1 MVVKPFSKIMNPE
14 EIFDIQN
21 RQYSE
26 RILLSG
32 TVPAGQTIPVKTTI
46 SNLGHFFCMYMTGS
60 FSTIGNP
67 TAAAVVDTGLS
78 YLSGQLFDGAG
89 MRKLFSDLIPLDLLL
104 SPGRRKDASS
114 PNVLTDAVSNN
125 LFYPIELEYLFTANS
140 DILLQV
146 YNSSEEDNQLEIC
159 FHGIRIIS
167 DMVVRNKVGNDGRLH
182 RMRKQPT
189 RRG

>member
-1 MVVKPFSKIMNPE
+1 MVVKPFSKILNPD
-14 EIFDIQN
+14 EIFGIQN

-32 TVPAGQTIPVKTTI
+32 TVPAGETIPVKTTV
-46 SNLGHFFCMYMTGS
+46 SNLGHFFCMYMTGT
-60 FSTIGNP
+60 FSTIASPAG
-67 TAAAVVDTGLS
+67 AIVDTGLS

-104 SPGRRKDASS
+104 SPGRRKDSTS
-114 PNVLTDAVSNN
+114 TTVLTDPVSNS

-146 YNSSEEDNQLEIC
+146 FNSSDEDNSLEIC

-167 DMVVRNKVGNDGRLH
+167 DMVVRNKIGTGGTLRRTKN
-182 RMRKQPT
+182 QPN